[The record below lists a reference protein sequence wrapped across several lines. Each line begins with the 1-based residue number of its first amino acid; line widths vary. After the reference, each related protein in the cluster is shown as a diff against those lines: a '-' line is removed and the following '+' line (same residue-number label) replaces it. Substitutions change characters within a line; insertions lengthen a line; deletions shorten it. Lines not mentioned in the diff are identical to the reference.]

1 MSSKAK
7 ADTKKPAKK
16 EESESEEEYET
27 YEYETESEEKKPAA
41 KKDEPKK
48 ADAKPAAAPAKAA
61 DTKKKA
67 ESSEDDDEDESDEYE
82 YETETES
89 SEKKD
94 TKKAEPTKA
103 AAADAKKAEPAK
115 AAAAA
120 ADAKKADAKKKEESS
135 DDDDEEY
142 EYESEYETE
151 SEEKKP
157 EPKKDAAKPAAAA
170 AANTAKPSAAT
181 TAKAT
186 TTTTTTTTT
195 AAAKPAAASNAAP
208 AANRD
213 MVVAKKDVQPSQPWA
228 PKNFIAEFI
237 GTMAFS
243 FVIYMTRAN
252 VLPAG
257 EGIPVGDLVSQALVQ
272 GFALAAVTAA
282 FGGISGG
289 HFNPT
294 VSLFLI
300 VTRQVQV
307 AVGLIY
313 IIVQFAAAILGGA
326 LAWGLLDPRVSALH
340 AGTGYA
346 APIACGKYPSDTASA
361 ANSCWREAF
370 GAEIVGS
377 FVLLLIYAMVHV
389 SGHSEVSYLSLGFAL
404 SALVFAFNGTSNAF
418 FNPARAIGSAAFAGN
433 YAWDNIW
440 VWIIGPII
448 GVIGAAIVWGLI
460 FQTKEDRSKGSSLIN
475 HS

>member
-1 MSSKAK
+1 
-7 ADTKKPAKK
+7 
-16 EESESEEEYET
+16 
-27 YEYETESEEKKPAA
+27 
-41 KKDEPKK
+41 
-48 ADAKPAAAPAKAA
+48 
-61 DTKKKA
+61 
-67 ESSEDDDEDESDEYE
+67 
-82 YETETES
+82 
-89 SEKKD
+89 
-94 TKKAEPTKA
+94 
-103 AAADAKKAEPAK
+103 
-115 AAAAA
+115 
-120 ADAKKADAKKKEESS
+120 
-135 DDDDEEY
+135 
-142 EYESEYETE
+142 
-151 SEEKKP
+151 
-157 EPKKDAAKPAAAA
+157 
-170 AANTAKPSAAT
+170 
-181 TAKAT
+181 
-186 TTTTTTTTT
+186 
-195 AAAKPAAASNAAP
+195 
-208 AANRD
+208 